1 MTATVDVTCTSGN
14 EENVLALWVLKRAM
28 ATQKL
33 AHFELWSLIAR
44 HHIAPFF
51 VPLLTVRYQGGGNAN
66 SQERFVQLL
75 SCVLGGSL
83 PRRGIR
89 GVEYR
94 GEFYDKIPCHANRM
108 HREDCDFKPSVY
120 SRSPDEISYVLWDT
134 HAFDLEESRERA
146 RSDDADSE
154 SMIKMLAEI
163 ASHVQRFGSGH
174 VRFDGMAM
182 RMANKSGVNKD
193 HRGSDHCRF
202 DLPMERFRILSSPF
216 SIAELVQAT
225 LRLKCNKFDF
235 WFELYTGL
243 SLVAPARG
251 ELEVA
256 QVALEF
262 DHGS

>member
-1 MTATVDVTCTSGN
+1 MTTTVDVACTIGN

-94 GEFYDKIPCHANRM
+94 GEFYDNIPCHTKHM
-108 HREDCDFKPSVY
+108 YMEDCDFETSVFCQ
-120 SRSPDEISYVLWDT
+120 SVDEISYILWDT
-134 HAFDLEESRERA
+134 HVFDLEASLD
-146 RSDDADSE
+146 RSDDADSK

-163 ASHVQRFGSGH
+163 ASHVQCFGSGH
-174 VRFDGMAM
+174 VRFDGMAL
-182 RMANKSGVNKD
+182 RMTNKSGRNKD
-193 HRGSDHCRF
+193 HRGSDHCRL

-216 SIAELVQAT
+216 SIADLVQAT
-225 LRLKCNKFDF
+225 LRLKCNKFDLH
-235 WFELYTGL
+235 FELYIGL

-251 ELEVA
+251 ELEIPE
-256 QVALEF
+256 VALEF